1 MALLLIVR
9 LISGIFR
16 PSNIRILDM
25 SIQDLKSELSKLERA
40 ELLDVLQYGLEVIK
54 EMEDSSSDT
63 PDWLKD
69 ELLSRA
75 QQIKSSQEQTYSWEE
90 VKNYA
95 KASNA

>member
-16 PSNIRILDM
+16 LSNIRILDM

-54 EMEDSSSDT
+54 EMEEGSFVT
-63 PDWLKD
+63 PDWLKT
-69 ELLSRA
+69 EILSRA
-75 QQIKSSQEQTYSWEE
+75 QQIKSGQEQTYSWEE

>member
-1 MALLLIVR
+1 
-9 LISGIFR
+9 
-16 PSNIRILDM
+16 M

-54 EMEDSSSDT
+54 EMEESSSET
-63 PDWLKD
+63 PDWLKT
-69 ELLSRA
+69 EILSRA
-75 QQIKSSQEQTYSWEE
+75 QQIKSGQEQTYNWEE